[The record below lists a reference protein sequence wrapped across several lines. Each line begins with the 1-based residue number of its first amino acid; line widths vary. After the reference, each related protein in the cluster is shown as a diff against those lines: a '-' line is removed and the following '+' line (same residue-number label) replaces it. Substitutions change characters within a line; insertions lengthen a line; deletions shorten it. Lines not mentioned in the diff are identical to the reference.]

1 MSCQNPGC
9 RANLKMY
16 LKCIYAMNP
25 STELG
30 DQSLLTPLRSVID
43 PEVGANIVDMGLIY
57 ALERSE
63 NCVRVNMTL
72 TSPACPM
79 GQMLVEEVEWALR
92 EVLPEQVEIQIEL
105 VWDPPWTPQL
115 MSSALQ
121 QQFGW
126 TADSSGETP

>member
-1 MSCQNPGC
+1 
-9 RANLKMY
+9 
-16 LKCIYAMNP
+16 MNP

-30 DQSLLTPLRSVID
+30 DQTLLTPLRSVID

-57 ALERSE
+57 ALERSDD
-63 NCVRVNMTL
+63 CVRISMTL
-72 TSPACPM
+72 TSPDCPM